1 MFPLQISE
9 FPSTAD
15 DFARALAESI
25 RRFVRV
31 ANDPVHVQASNYPE
45 LEELRIV
52 VDRGEICTDPLPS
65 PNVSGSKPALRAKR
79 MEISGRGIS
88 FGGAS
93 LDLAMQAR
101 QVQLNHAR
109 DREGNVVL
117 LLQSAIEGSVELT
130 ISKNDLQRLIFGQ
143 ARIEAQKH
151 GASIED
157 VRLDLRSRGSRSLD
171 ADVQV
176 QARKFF
182 LGATVTIKGRLDID
196 ENLTAKLSG
205 LRCRGNGTLGALACN
220 FLSPILDR
228 ANNHEVSLLAL
239 PMGEVRLRD
248 LQLVIGDTL
257 RISAQFGTAS

>member
-1 MFPLQISE
+1 MFPLQRSE

-15 DFARALAESI
+15 DFARALSESI

-31 ANDPVHVQASNYPE
+31 RDDPVHVRASNYPE

-52 VDRGEICTDPLPS
+52 IDCGEICADPLRPPS
-65 PNVSGSKPALRAKR
+65 VLGSKPAVRAER
-79 MEISGRGIS
+79 MEMTGRGIS

-101 QVQLNHAR
+101 AVQLNHGR
-109 DREGNVVL
+109 DREGNIVL

-130 ISKNDLQRLIFGQ
+130 ISKTDLQRLILGR

-151 GASIED
+151 GVSIED

-171 ADVQV
+171 ADMQV
-176 QARKFF
+176 RARKLF

-196 ENLTAKLSG
+196 EHLTAKLSD
-205 LRCRGNGTLGALACN
+205 LRCRGNGTLGTLACN

-228 ANNHEVSLLAL
+228 ANNHEVSLMAL
-239 PMGEVRLRD
+239 PLGELRLLG
-248 LQLVIGDTL
+248 LQLSTGDTL

>member
-1 MFPLQISE
+1 MFPLQRSE

-15 DFARALAESI
+15 DFARALSQSI

-31 ANDPVHVQASNYPE
+31 RHDPVYIQESNYPE

-52 VDRGEICTDPLPS
+52 VDGGEICTAPFPPPS
-65 PNVSGSKPALRAKR
+65 VSGSKPALRAER

-93 LDLAMQAR
+93 FDLAMQAR
-101 QVQLNHAR
+101 EVQLNHGR
-109 DREGNVVL
+109 DREGNLVL
-117 LLQSAIEGSVELT
+117 LLQSALEGSVELT
-130 ISKNDLQRLIFGQ
+130 ISKNDLSCLILGR
-143 ARIEAQKH
+143 AGIEAKKH
-151 GASIED
+151 GVSVED
-157 VRLDLRSRGSRSLD
+157 VRLDLRSLGSRSLD

-176 QARKFF
+176 RARKLF

-196 ENLTAKLSG
+196 EHLTAKLSE
-205 LRCRGNGTLGALACN
+205 LRCRGDGTLGALACN

-228 ANNHEVSLLAL
+228 ANNHEVSLRAL

-248 LQLVIGDTL
+248 LQLATGDTL
-257 RISAQFGTAS
+257 RISAQFGTTA

>member
-15 DFARALAESI
+15 DFVRALAESI
-25 RRFVRV
+25 RRFFRV
-31 ANDPVHVQASNYPE
+31 SDDPVHIQAKNYPE
-45 LEELRIV
+45 LEELRIA
-52 VDRGEICTDPLPS
+52 VDHGEICADPFPPPS
-65 PNVSGSKPALRAKR
+65 VSGSKPALRVER

-88 FGGAS
+88 LGGAS

-101 QVQLNHAR
+101 EVQLNHGR
-109 DREGNVVL
+109 DREGNIVL

-130 ISKNDLQRLIFGQ
+130 ISKNDLQRLILSR
-143 ARIEAQKH
+143 ARIEAKKH
-151 GASIED
+151 GVSIED

-176 QARKFF
+176 RARKLF
-182 LGATVTIKGRLDID
+182 LGATVTINGSLDID
-196 ENLTAKLSG
+196 EHLTAKLSEV
-205 LRCRGNGTLGALACN
+205 RCCGDGALGTLACN

-228 ANNHEVSLLAL
+228 ANNQEVSLMAI
-239 PMGEVRLRD
+239 PTGKVRLRD
-248 LQLVIGDTL
+248 LQLATGDTL

>member
-1 MFPLQISE
+1 MFPLQIAE

-31 ANDPVHVQASNYPE
+31 SDDPVHIQASNYPE
-45 LEELRIV
+45 IEELRIV
-52 VDRGEICTDPLPS
+52 VDHGEICADPLPPPS
-65 PNVSGSKPALRAKR
+65 VSGSKPALRAER

-101 QVQLNHAR
+101 EVQLNHGR

-117 LLQSAIEGSVELT
+117 LLQSAIKGSVELT
-130 ISKNDLQRLIFGQ
+130 VSKNDLQCLILGR

-151 GASIED
+151 GVSIED
-157 VRLDLRSRGSRSLD
+157 VRLGLRSRGSRSLD

-176 QARKFF
+176 RARKFF
-182 LGATVTIKGRLDID
+182 LGAIVTIKGRLNID
-196 ENLTAKLSG
+196 EHLTAKLSE
-205 LRCRGNGTLGALACN
+205 LQCRGDGTLGAFACN
-220 FLSPILDR
+220 FLSPILNQ
-228 ANNHEVSLLAL
+228 ANNHEVSLMAL

-248 LQLVIGDTL
+248 LQLVVGDTL
-257 RISAQFGTAS
+257 RIRAQFGTAS